1 MRYRTLVLAAMDT
14 TSNALA
20 RIFSLLS
27 EHPDVQEKLREE
39 LVQARDDGSGKL
51 RDLNYDEVMELP
63 YLDAV
68 CRESLRRYPPV
79 THLMRECVSQPSS
92 SQTFAFLTCFNCAE

>member
-79 THLMRECVSQPSS
+79 THLMRECVSLPSS
-92 SQTFAFLTCFNCAE
+92 KQTLAYP